1 MSKTVYLNKTL
12 ITAINKIA
20 SAGHS
25 VALEACEGGMSLTSV
40 FITIGVYRAGDV
52 SPVTTL
58 RVRYTYNYSG
68 FEDFMGMDDRFSD
81 LCHWQSKNVEPF
93 LDFIK
98 NNPSITDPVKA

>member
-12 ITAINKIA
+12 LTAINKIA
-20 SAGHS
+20 QAGHS
-25 VALEACEGGMSLTSV
+25 VALASGEGDMALTNV
-40 FITIGVYRAGDV
+40 FITIGVYRADEV
-52 SPVTTL
+52 SPIATL

-68 FEDFMGMDDRFSD
+68 FEDFMGMDDRFGD

-93 LDFIK
+93 LEFIK